1 MTSIVLPL
9 PPLFDGVVVASIDVS
24 IVVVVVV
31 VVVVVPSNE
40 DEVTPS
46 FCVVVIDSLVDG
58 DDNDDVDIAAVDVS
72 ELAVND
78 SGKVGYVF
86 IG

>member
-1 MTSIVLPL
+1 MVDVAMTSIVLPL
-9 PPLFDGVVVASIDVS
+9 PPLFDVVVVASIDVS
-24 IVVVVVV
+24 I